1 MINTNTLSGPTAVI
15 IRDTL
20 KHVTM
25 DAQFFYY
32 IDTEWYYRL
41 WKAVGLPAILDKI
54 TYIGRLHEL
63 QMSNTFINSDRI
75 ALEKARLAEKYG
87 PHLPTC

>member
-1 MINTNTLSGPTAVI
+1 
-15 IRDTL
+15 
-20 KHVTM
+20 M

-41 WKAVGLPAILDKI
+41 WKVAGLPAILDKV
-54 TYIGRLHEL
+54 TYIGREHEL
-63 QMSNTFINSDRI
+63 QMSNTFITPERV
-75 ALEKARLAEKYG
+75 ALERSRLAEKYG